1 MDGKA
6 IHTAIFFIQAYELEE
21 INKNKVNNILTLTD
35 LTLHFSCC
43 FTEILHHHSNPL
55 LKSFT
60 DYKSLS
66 WYSTDNY
73 VPLHYPKKKKTKE
86 KKRYEDSDY

>member
-1 MDGKA
+1 MDKKA
-6 IHTAIFFIQAYELEE
+6 IHTAIF
-21 INKNKVNNILTLTD
+21 LTLTD
-35 LTLHFSCC
+35 FTLHFSCC
-43 FTEILHHHSNPL
+43 FTEILHYHSNPL

-86 KKRYEDSDY
+86 EKRYEDSDY

>member
-1 MDGKA
+1 MDKKA

-21 INKNKVNNILTLTD
+21 INKNKVNN
-35 LTLHFSCC
+35 
-43 FTEILHHHSNPL
+43 FTE
-55 LKSFT
+55 SFT

-66 WYSTDNY
+66 WYSADNY